1 MKTLSLIICLQAM
14 ALVAIAQG
22 SSCTDAISLS
32 LDGAIRTYPVSSS
45 IGSCVLCTTTGYSGT
60 NGRITFFQFTTDN
73 TPQCVSVD
81 VTASSNIATEVA
93 LYGGCISGSPNP
105 IGGYAIHSMCMNNG
119 SGIWAQDLFSNLSPN
134 TTYYLRVRT
143 ASNFTGNLNIA
154 AKYNTPANN
163 SCAGATPISTIA
175 IADNNACHKTDPTV
189 LATDL
194 CAVTLENT
202 AWYTYQVQNS
212 GSTTISI
219 ENIACNNGDGNSNN
233 GFQIGFFRGSC
244 NGLIPISC
252 SNGAGGTVT
261 ATASGFLAGERV
273 YVAIDGYSGSNC
285 TYTIRASNALPL
297 RVSLKSFTGLIKPN
311 SNLIQWVSLQ
321 EVNNLYYEIERS
333 INGATFQSIGRVNG
347 KGDSDSETQYSFED
361 EFPVEKAYYRLKDV
375 DIDQRVSYS
384 KIIELS
390 RSTKPYLKL
399 SVQNPVQSQV
409 NIFITKN
416 FDSNADLMIVDM
428 LGNIVIKNRFY
439 LREGLSNV
447 KQDIDKLPQGNYLV
461 KLTSNNLVATG
472 SFIKTTSTITYK

>member
-1 MKTLSLIICLQAM
+1 MKTLSLIICLQVM

-22 SSCTDAISLS
+22 SSCADAISLS

-105 IGGYAIHSMCMNNG
+105 IGGYAIHSMCMNSG

-154 AKYNTPANN
+154 AKYNTPSNN
-163 SCAGATPISTIA
+163 SCAGATPISTMA

-219 ENIACNNGDGNSNN
+219 ENIACNNGNGNSNN

-244 NGLIPISC
+244 SGLVPISC

-261 ATASGFLAGERV
+261 ATASGFTAGERV
-273 YVAIDGYSGSNC
+273 FVAIDGYSGSNC

-297 RVSLKSFTGLIKPN
+297 RVSLKSFTGIVKPN
-311 SNLIQWVSLQ
+311 SNLIKWVSLQ

-333 INGATFQSIGRVNG
+333 TNGTSFQSIGRVNG

-361 EFPVEKAYYRLKDV
+361 AFPVEKAYYRLKDV
-375 DIDQRVSYS
+375 DIDQRINYS
-384 KIIELS
+384 KIIELA
-390 RSTKPYLKL
+390 RSSNPSIKL
-399 SVQNPVQSQV
+399 SVQNPVQNQA
-409 NIFITKN
+409 NMFITTN
-416 FDSNADLMIVDM
+416 FEALAEMLIIDM
-428 LGNIVIKNRFY
+428 FGNIVFKNQFY
-439 LREGLSNV
+439 LREGLNQL
-447 KQDIDKLPQGNYLV
+447 KQNIDQLSQGNYVV
-461 KLTSNNLVATG
+461 KVTSNNLVVTNK
-472 SFIKTTSTITYK
+472 FIKSISKNIYK